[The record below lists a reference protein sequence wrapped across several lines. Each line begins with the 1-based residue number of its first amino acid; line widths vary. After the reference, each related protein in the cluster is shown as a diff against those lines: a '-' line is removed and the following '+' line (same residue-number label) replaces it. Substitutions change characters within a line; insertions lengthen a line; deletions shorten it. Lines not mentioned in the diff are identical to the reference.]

1 MLTHRNPIHRAEVI
15 QWAQGLMSRKNFYV
29 FDTETTGVGKSD
41 EIVQIGVV
49 DKYGTVIM
57 NQLVRP
63 SQPIPAV
70 VSVIHGIYDEDV
82 EESPSYMS
90 VYVELSKVLAGE
102 VVIAYN
108 MDFDWRMLQQSGMKY
123 RLPDIRTGARDCAM
137 KQYAKFNGKWN
148 SKYRSYVWHKLVNAV
163 EQEGL
168 VAENAHDAVGDVQ
181 MTLSL
186 IHKIAESE

>member
-1 MLTHRNPIHRAEVI
+1 
-15 QWAQGLMSRKNFYV
+15 
-29 FDTETTGVGKSD
+29 
-41 EIVQIGVV
+41 
-49 DKYGTVIM
+49 
-57 NQLVRP
+57 
-63 SQPIPAV
+63 
-70 VSVIHGIYDEDV
+70 
-82 EESPSYMS
+82 
-90 VYVELSKVLAGE
+90 
-102 VVIAYN
+102 

-163 EQEGL
+163 AQEGL

>member
-1 MLTHRNPIHRAEVI
+1 MLTHHNPIHRAEVI

-29 FDTETTGVGKSD
+29 LDTETTGAGKGD
-41 EIVQIGVV
+41 EIVQIGIV

-70 VSVIHGIYDEDV
+70 VSAIHGIYDEDV

-163 EQEGL
+163 AQEGL